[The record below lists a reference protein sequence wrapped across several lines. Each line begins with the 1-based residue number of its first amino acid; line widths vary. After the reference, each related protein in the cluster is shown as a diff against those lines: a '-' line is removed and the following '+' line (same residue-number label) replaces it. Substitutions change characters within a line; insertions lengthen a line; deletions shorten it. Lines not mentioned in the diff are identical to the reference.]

1 MILDKIVEQRKI
13 QLEQEKSRL
22 APEIIKELA
31 FSMKN
36 TPADFYKALKK
47 ETLSVIAEVKKA
59 SPSKKV
65 ICEEFHPV
73 EIATQYEKAGAD
85 AVSCLTEE
93 FYFQGSREYLNA
105 ITRNIQIPVLKK
117 DFIIDEYQIYDARIT
132 GASAVLLIS
141 AVLDTETMNK
151 FYDIAK
157 SLGLECL
164 FEAHNEQELESIMKC
179 DARIIGVNNRN
190 LKTFEVSLDNSANLM
205 KLIPGSCVKISES
218 GIATNEDMKKVR
230 SAGADAVL
238 IGETL
243 VKSNDIKGTMKTL
256 RAGV

>member
-1 MILDKIVEQRKI
+1 M
-13 QLEQEKSRL
+13 
-22 APEIIKELA
+22 
-31 FSMKN
+31 
-36 TPADFYKALKK
+36 
-47 ETLSVIAEVKKA
+47 
-59 SPSKKV
+59 
-65 ICEEFHPV
+65 
-73 EIATQYEKAGAD
+73 
-85 AVSCLTEE
+85 
-93 FYFQGSREYLNA
+93 
-105 ITRNIQIPVLKK
+105 
-117 DFIIDEYQIYDARIT
+117 
-132 GASAVLLIS
+132 LLIS
-141 AVLDTETMNK
+141 AVLDTETMKK

-205 KLIPGSCVKISES
+205 KLIPGRCVKISES